1 MPLSLRTILS
11 IPSRDLSHNI
21 IQEDIKE
28 LGYMLLNEK
37 VRGDTSDFFALVII
51 PIVFQYV
58 IKWQNYVILRYSAG

>member
-1 MPLSLRTILS
+1 M
-11 IPSRDLSHNI
+11 

-58 IKWQNYVILRYSAG
+58 IKWENYVILRYSAG